1 MNSVFKLEEQ
11 SPHKLLPL
19 LIAGG
24 GGGGGSSGGIDKKSI
39 KGIVTEFSIHK
50 WLMID
55 KPIYCH
61 SVNLIYYLKVKFIL

>member
-1 MNSVFKLEEQ
+1 MNLVFKLEEN

-24 GGGGGSSGGIDKKSI
+24 GGGGGSSGGIDKKSV

-50 WLMID
+50 
-55 KPIYCH
+55 
-61 SVNLIYYLKVKFIL
+61 

>member
-24 GGGGGSSGGIDKKSI
+24 GGGGGSSDGIEKKSVE
-39 KGIVTEFSIHK
+39 GIVTEFSIHK
-50 WLMID
+50 
-55 KPIYCH
+55 
-61 SVNLIYYLKVKFIL
+61 